1 MGIFEFLEKNG
12 IDYERFDHPAVFTCE
27 EAERLVPPMPGI
39 KSKNLFVRDRRGR
52 RHFLVI
58 VPAEKTVD
66 LKALSSELGAPGLSL
81 ASPARLLRYLC
92 VEPGSVSFLSIYN
105 DINGQVNV
113 VFDTKVWAA
122 DHLQCHP
129 LFNTSTLLIGHE
141 DIARILALTHH
152 DFRTLEVPERC

>member
-81 ASPARLLRYLC
+81 ASPDRLMEHLG
-92 VEPGSVSFLSIYN
+92 VEAGSVGFLSIYN
-105 DINGQVNV
+105 DIEA
-113 VFDTKVWAA
+113 KVEVIIDEDIWTA

-129 LFNTSTLLIGHE
+129 LINTSTLLIGHE